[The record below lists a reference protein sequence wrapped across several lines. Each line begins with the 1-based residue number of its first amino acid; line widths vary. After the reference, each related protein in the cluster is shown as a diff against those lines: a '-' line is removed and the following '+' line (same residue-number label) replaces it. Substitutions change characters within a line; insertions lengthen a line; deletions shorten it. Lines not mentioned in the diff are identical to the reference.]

1 MPGYNRRMTTT
12 ATASAPGSML
22 AAELAGLAPTDAARI
37 IDAIAANYA
46 PNTLHAYAWAWSHWA
61 AWCAGRDL
69 DPLPATPAAVC
80 AYLAERA
87 EQGIAFGTISL
98 TCCAIAFEHR
108 RAGAVDPTGHEAV
121 RQVRRGLRRSLGTAP
136 IRQARPLCVDEIRAI
151 VTRIDRTSAQGARD
165 AALILLG
172 FASALRR
179 CELAA
184 LTLAD
189 VQSKP
194 AGLLITIRGS
204 KTDPD
209 RRGQVVGV
217 AHGRHPATDP
227 VAALGA
233 WLVARGTTPGPL
245 FTSMRPGGPDLQPIS
260 GDAIARILRARAG
273 AAGLPTARIT
283 GHSLRAGHA
292 TSAALAG
299 VGVDRIAAQTR
310 HRRID
315 VLIERYIRPIEA
327 LRTTSSSHLG
337 L

>member
-1 MPGYNRRMTTT
+1 MNPSST
-12 ATASAPGSML
+12 SAVPPSSPVID
-22 AAELAGLAPTDAARI
+22 LAGLTSSDAARI
-37 IDAIAANYA
+37 AEAIAANYA
-46 PNTLHAYAWAWSHWA
+46 PTTVRAYAWAWSHFA
-61 AWCAGRDL
+61 RWCAGRGL

-80 AYLAERA
+80 AYLTERA
-87 EQGIAFGTISL
+87 EQGVTFGTLSL
-98 TCCAIAFEHR
+98 TSCAIAFEHR
-108 RAGAVDPTGHEAV
+108 RAGAADPTDQKAV

-136 IRQARPLCVDEIRAI
+136 VRQARPLTVAEIRAI
-151 VTRIDRTSAQGARD
+151 VTRIDRTSPQGARD

-179 CELAA
+179 SELAA

-189 VQSKP
+189 IQTKP
-194 AGLLITIRGS
+194 TGLLITIRAS

-217 AHGRHPATDP
+217 AHGRHAATDP
-227 VAALGA
+227 VGALA
-233 WLVARGTTPGPL
+233 TWLAVRGTAPGPV
-245 FTSMRPGGPDLQPIS
+245 FTSMRPGGPALQPIS
-260 GDAIARILRARAG
+260 GNAIARILRARAG

-299 VGVDRIAAQTR
+299 VGVERIAAQTR
-310 HRRID
+310 HKRID

-327 LRTTSSSHLG
+327 LRTTSSRDLG